1 MILKK
6 KSPLLLIISLVILI
20 HLSYI
25 ISISFMNVQMSDLP
39 KNPWER
45 EVIYPSVK
53 ASDGSVK
60 QEEILPGET
69 LGIKRGLMGKKSMKI
84 LIITLPIILVLFV
97 AITVFMLMGWDKGIL
112 KSSVSGHVY
121 DQKSLPLKNVSIKI
135 GELSSVTDENGYYKI
150 ENLDYGSNKAV
161 ITAPDYETLNS
172 DVTLSRGDNLDRN
185 FTLKQVTYSYIEGIL
200 LSNSDRIDVSSLKL
214 MAGDKEVVV
223 KEDKTFKTEQLTGEK
238 ITLTLT
244 SSIYRDQTIEVK
256 LVPGKNILNEFS
268 LAPAKDFKISVSDW
282 LTGDKLDS
290 VKIIGG
296 NISLTTDKDGLA
308 TVTDL
313 DDGAKL
319 DVKLSKNGYLEKTF
333 AVKNIGVD
341 IPLEIVQSGKIA
353 YISNRDGKTNIYNS
367 NYDGSD
373 EKKLTDGKGT
383 ITDYSIKENLVYF
396 ISDRDSIKG
405 TQGNIIP
412 QIYSIPINGGDIKK
426 VSNLKGREFVSG
438 NIYRYDVVFLG
449 KGLIVS
455 TVLPENNLSY
465 DIGGS
470 AELEKVVSLEVR
482 KLDGTLLSTIK
493 DFGHGKFYSTETN
506 LFKPYT
512 EIGII
517 GVDQT
522 SNSVITQL
530 SYCPDNINN
539 PYACNYYIQKLGP
552 NKVQETKTPN
562 FPYIAH
568 LSNNGEY
575 VYYYSYDEQTNKS
588 VNYIYNFSSGNN
600 KVAIE
605 NSLNITFTSISGDT
619 LLGIGNYDQK
629 RNVYAFDLK
638 SNSISPVTST
648 DKIDSFNV
656 INPTTIIFLN
666 DGKVYIQRIGKT
678 AKATGIS
685 LTPIGWV
692 YNGYDYQP

>member
-1 MILKK
+1 
-6 KSPLLLIISLVILI
+6 
-20 HLSYI
+20 
-25 ISISFMNVQMSDLP
+25 MNVQMSDLP
-39 KNPWER
+39 KNPWDR
-45 EVIYPSVK
+45 EVIYPNLEEG
-53 ASDGSVK
+53 ANDGK
-60 QEEILPGET
+60 QNEKTNLSLET
-69 LGIKRGLMGKKSMKI
+69 PKKGLMGKKSMKI
-84 LIITLPIILVLFV
+84 LVFTLPVIFVLFV
-97 AITVFMLMGWDKGIL
+97 LITLFMLMGWDKGVL
-112 KSSVSGHVY
+112 RSSVSGY
-121 DQKSLPLKNVSIKI
+121 IFDQKSLPVKNVSIKI
-135 GELSSVTDENGYYKI
+135 GELTTTSDEKGYYKI
-150 ENLDYGSNKAV
+150 ENLEYGSNKAV
-161 ITAPDYETLNS
+161 INATDFETIYS
-172 DVTLSRGDNLDRN
+172 DVTLSRGENPDRN
-185 FTLKQVTYSYIEGIL
+185 FTLKQVTYSYIEGII
-200 LSNSDRIDVSSLKL
+200 LSNLDKIDPSTLKL
-214 MAGDKEVVV
+214 MAGDKEIVV
-223 KEDKTFKTEQLTGEK
+223 KEDKTFKSEQLTGNK
-238 ITLTLT
+238 VTLTLT
-244 SSIYRDQTIEVK
+244 SSIYRDQTLEVT
-256 LVPGKNILNEFS
+256 LSAGKNIVNDLT
-268 LAPAKDFKISVSDW
+268 LAPAKDFKIIVSDW
-282 LTGDKLDS
+282 LTGDKLEA

-296 NISLTTDKDGLA
+296 NISLTTDKEGLA
-308 TVTDL
+308 SVTDL

-319 DVKLSKNGYLEKTF
+319 DVKLSKDGYLEKTF
-333 AVKNIGVD
+333 AVRNVGVD
-341 IPLEIVQSGKIA
+341 IPFEIIQSGKIA

-383 ITDYSIKENLVYF
+383 ITDYSVKENLVYF

-405 TQGNIIP
+405 TQGNIVP
-412 QIYSIPINGGDIKK
+412 QIYSIPINGGEIKK
-426 VSNLKGREFVSG
+426 VSNLKGRELVSG

-455 TVLPENNLSY
+455 TVLPENYLSY

-470 AELEKVVSLEVR
+470 AELEKLVSLEVR
-482 KLDGTLLSTIK
+482 RLDGTLLSTIK

-506 LFKPYT
+506 LFKPYA

-539 PYACNYYIQKLGP
+539 PYTCNYYIQKLGP

-568 LSNNGEY
+568 LSNNGEN

-605 NSLNITFTSISGDT
+605 NSLNIAFTSISGDT

-648 DKIDSFNV
+648 DKIDSFNI

-666 DGKVYIQRIGKT
+666 DSKVYVQRIGKT
-678 AKATGIS
+678 AKVTSIS

-692 YNGYDYQP
+692 YNGYDYQQ